1 MVKKDEKMFVI
12 RKYIKARSALEA
24 IQIEKNKPVDDV
36 WVDDEWKKLGNKDL
50 ASAIGFV
57 VSNDDN

>member
-1 MVKKDEKMFVI
+1 MFVI

-36 WVDDEWKKLGNKDL
+36 WVDDEWKKGGNKDL